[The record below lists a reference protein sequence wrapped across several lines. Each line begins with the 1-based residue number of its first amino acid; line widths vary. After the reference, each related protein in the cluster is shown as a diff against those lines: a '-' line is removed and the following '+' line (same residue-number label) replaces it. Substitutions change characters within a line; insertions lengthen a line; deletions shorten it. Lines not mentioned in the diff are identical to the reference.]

1 MHIKI
6 SWYLLR
12 LWHNDDGGNLKADQ
26 CYGQLRCTSLIAT
39 LRPTNESFASLFAYI
54 IISLQLTLANELA
67 IVQGTKI
74 LNPSP
79 TFVVSS
85 SITMKFGV
93 LIEFDKFSPK

>member
-1 MHIKI
+1 MSWSAAMHVI
-6 SWYLLR
+6 
-12 LWHNDDGGNLKADQ
+12 N
-26 CYGQLRCTSLIAT
+26 CYSK
-39 LRPTNESFASLFAYI
+39 TNKRVICQFVC
-54 IISLQLTLANELA
+54 IISLQLMLANGLA

-79 TFVVSS
+79 NFVVSS